1 MTAPSVLT
9 LSWEY
14 PPVVEGGLARHVA
27 GLSAGL
33 VRRGASVHVLTRGA
47 DAEPATAAADGVV
60 VQRVARSAP
69 PAGLDAFLLWVD
81 ALGDELLRAGLAAA
95 STGRPDVVHGHDWLV
110 ARPAAALADA
120 LGVPFVTTV
129 HATEHGRH
137 RGWVQKHPQSHVHAE
152 EQAMMDRADAVLVC
166 SAFMRRHVLDVFG
179 AAPDDVLVVRN
190 GIDPAPPVDEAR
202 VRALQNRLAP
212 AGETLVLLAGRLVY
226 EKGFQ
231 VALEALHRVRS
242 ATSPAAPPARM
253 VVAGSGPHGDELRA
267 QATRLGLDD
276 VVTFLGWSDDATL
289 PALYRVADVCLVPS
303 LYEPFGLVALEAMRG
318 GCAVVAGATGGLR
331 EVVADGT
338 GVRVPPDDARALA
351 AALRRLLDEPRLR
364 ERLTVAGAR
373 HAARFSWDEAAEQAL
388 AAYARLGVGGGGGA
402 AAGPVPAVDG
412 AGRAPAPDAPAPE
425 APAPSAAGAAANRAA
440 DGALEDV
447 AVLR

>member
-33 VRRGASVHVLTRGA
+33 VRRGAGVHVLTRGV
-47 DAEPATAAADGVV
+47 DAEPPTPAADGVV
-60 VQRVARSAP
+60 VQRVARPAP
-69 PAGLDAFLLWVD
+69 PAGLDAFLAWVD
-81 ALGDELLRAGLAAA
+81 ALGDELLEAGLVAAR
-95 STGRPDVVHGHDWLV
+95 TRRPDVVHGHDWLV

-190 GIDPAPPVDEAR
+190 GIDPVPPVDEDR
-202 VRALQNRLAP
+202 VRALRDRLAP
-212 AGETLVLLAGRLVY
+212 GGETLVLLAGRLVY

-231 VALEALHRVRS
+231 VALEAFARVRA
-242 ATSPAAPPARM
+242 ATAPAAPPARM

-267 QATRLGLDD
+267 QTTRLGLDD
-276 VVTFLGWSDDATL
+276 DVTFLGWSDDGTL
-289 PALYRVADVCLVPS
+289 PALYRAADVCLVPS

-331 EVVADGT
+331 EVVVDGT
-338 GVRVPPDDARALA
+338 GIRVPPDDARALA

-364 ERLTVAGAR
+364 DRLVTAGAR

-388 AAYARLGVGGGGGA
+388 AAYTRLGVLPRT
-402 AAGPVPAVDG
+402 AAGPETARPESGVG
-412 AGRAPAPDAPAPE
+412 AGVADA
-425 APAPSAAGAAANRAA
+425 
-440 DGALEDV
+440 LVDV
-447 AVLR
+447 PVLR